1 MIGLILICFKFMRT
15 LVLKDLKYTEILSN
29 NKVLGESL
37 ANLPM
42 YTISVLSNII
52 TSQLN
57 DILEFAIRSQGIN
70 AKVNSGDYDNIVQ
83 NSATYAK
90 SNVVI
95 VFWEL
100 ANIIDG
106 LQYKSLTMTSDE
118 IAALIVKVKQEID
131 FVFYSLSTTPLV
143 IFNQFSTL
151 IFNQHFLRVNQFDE
165 ICNELNQYISSNIP
179 SNFFLI
185 PIDKLF
191 AQVSIARSV
200 DLRYYYS
207 SKALYS
213 IDFLKC
219 YAQFISPLILSVN
232 GKSKKVL
239 VLDCDN
245 TLWKGI
251 IGEDGLEG
259 ISLSTNDKN
268 GVFFEEVH
276 HLIKNLSNDGVMVCL
291 CSKNNQSDLD
301 EIWKSRSDFAL
312 DERDVFAKKIN
323 WQSKDKN
330 LQELIEDLNV
340 GADSL
345 VFVDDSSF
353 EISCVESSLPE
364 VTTLQ
369 VPKPLHTYPSL
380 FRETT
385 SLFFK
390 LSQTAEDNKRIEMYH
405 YEARRKNERKKFA
418 SIDEYLSSLELKLS
432 IHINH
437 SEHLTRASQLTQKT
451 NQFNLT
457 TKRYTETEIKGLLE
471 GGDHRIYVMEVSD
484 KFGDYG
490 LTGLAIIAIN
500 HTEAE
505 IDTFLLS
512 CRVLG
517 RNIEINFV
525 NFIIN
530 DLKELGVNHIFANYV
545 KTPKNMQVANFYEKN
560 GFDILSASDSRTEYR
575 LLLNS
580 L

>member
-1 MIGLILICFKFMRT
+1 M
-15 LVLKDLKYTEILSN
+15 VLKDLKYTEILSK
-29 NKVLGESL
+29 NKVLGE
-37 ANLPM
+37 NLSCSPM
-42 YTISVLSNII
+42 YRISVLSNII
-52 TSQLN
+52 TTQLN
-57 DILEFAIRSQGIN
+57 DILEFAIRSQAIN
-70 AKVNSGDYDNIVQ
+70 TKVSSGDYDNIIQ
-83 NSATYAK
+83 NSETFAD

-95 VFWEL
+95 IFWEL

-106 LQYKSLTMTSDE
+106 LQYKSLIMTSEE
-118 IAALIVKVKQEID
+118 IAKLIEKVKQEID
-131 FVFYSLSTTPLV
+131 FVFYALSKTPLV

-151 IFNQHFLRVNQFDE
+151 IFNQHFLKPNQFDE
-165 ICNELNQYISSNIP
+165 ICNQLNQYITQNLP
-179 SNFFLI
+179 NNFFLV
-185 PIDKLF
+185 PIDKLL
-191 AQVSIARSV
+191 AKLSIEKSV

-207 SKALYS
+207 SKSLYS
-213 IDFLKC
+213 IDFFKC
-219 YAQFISPLILSVN
+219 YAQFIAPIILSVN

-259 ISLSTNDKN
+259 ISLSTNNKN

-276 HLIKNLSNDGVMVCL
+276 YLIKNLVRDGIIVCL
-291 CSKNNQSDLD
+291 CSKNNEFDLD
-301 EIWKSRSDFAL
+301 EVWKSRSDFAL
-312 DERDVFAKKIN
+312 SEKDIFAKKVN

-330 LQELIEDLNV
+330 LQELIEDLNI

-369 VPKPLHTYPSL
+369 VPKLIYTYPSL

-390 LSQTAEDNKRIEMYH
+390 PSQTAEDKKRLEMYH
-405 YEARRKNERKKFA
+405 YESQRKNERKKFD
-418 SIDEYLSSLELKLS
+418 SIDEYLRSLELKLS

-437 SEHLTRASQLTQKT
+437 SEHIVRASQLTQKT

-457 TKRYTETEIKGLLE
+457 TKRYTETEVRKLLDE
-471 GGDHRIYVMEVSD
+471 GSHRIYVLEVSD

-490 LTGLAIIAIN
+490 LTGLAIVSMN
-500 HTEAE
+500 YTEAR
-505 IDTFLLS
+505 IDTLLLS

-517 RNIEINFV
+517 RNIEVSFIDFV
-525 NFIIN
+525 IS
-530 DLKELGVNHIFANYV
+530 DLKQLGINYIFANYV
-545 KTPKNMQVANFYEKN
+545 KTPKNIQVAKFYEKN
-560 GFDILSASDSRTEYR
+560 GFDILSSSDSRTEYR
-575 LLLNS
+575 LSLNLLQE
-580 L
+580 